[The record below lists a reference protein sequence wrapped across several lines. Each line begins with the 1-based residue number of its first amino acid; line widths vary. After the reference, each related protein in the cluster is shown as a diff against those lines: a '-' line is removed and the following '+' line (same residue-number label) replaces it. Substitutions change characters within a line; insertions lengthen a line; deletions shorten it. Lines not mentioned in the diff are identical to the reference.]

1 MKDGESINLT
11 TDFFNA
17 EEEFKLT
24 SNQQN
29 LATKPKPKRDSI
41 LTSSN
46 ILQYKNTV
54 PTLKLLSTYSS
65 SSADSL

>member
-1 MKDGESINLT
+1 MKDGEFINLT

-29 LATKPKPKRDSI
+29 LATKPKQKRDSI
-41 LTSSN
+41 LTS
-46 ILQYKNTV
+46 
-54 PTLKLLSTYSS
+54 
-65 SSADSL
+65 

>member
-1 MKDGESINLT
+1 MRNGESINLT

-29 LATKPKPKRDSI
+29 IATKPKPKRDSI
-41 LTSSN
+41 LTS
-46 ILQYKNTV
+46 
-54 PTLKLLSTYSS
+54 
-65 SSADSL
+65 